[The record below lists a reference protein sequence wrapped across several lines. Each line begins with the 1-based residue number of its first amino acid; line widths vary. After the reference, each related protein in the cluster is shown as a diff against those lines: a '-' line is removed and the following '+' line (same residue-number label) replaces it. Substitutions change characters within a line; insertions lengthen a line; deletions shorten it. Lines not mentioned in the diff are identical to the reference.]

1 MINHSYARSLNIPII
16 SIPDYNKYQKDQ
28 RWKDAF
34 KLFILEKLNIIQ
46 PTSQNVNID
55 NFQRA
60 AYTIRKII
68 K

>member
-16 SIPDYNKYQKDQ
+16 RVPDYNKYQKDQ

-46 PTSQNVNID
+46 PTSQNINID